1 MKAEIVSVG
10 TEILLG
16 HTLDTNSGTIAKT
29 LPQIGIDL
37 YFTSQVDDNL
47 GRIVNTIRQAW
58 QRSDL
63 IVVTGGLGPTEDDL
77 TREAIATALG
87 ENSYV
92 DPDLEQDL
100 LTFMNRHG
108 ISFSEN
114 NMKQAMLIPSARPI
128 ANPRGTAPGWWVERD
143 GRIIVAMPGVPAEM
157 DLMWTQQV
165 TPQLA
170 MLGDASVLFIRV
182 LKITG
187 LSEARVDEVI
197 SPIVKHSEPRVS
209 IYAKPDGVHLYLAAK
224 GADRSEA
231 RRQIEPVEKGL
242 RRILGDRI
250 WGTDDDTLE
259 RTIGRIMD
267 RRGLSL
273 ASMESCTGGL
283 FASTVTDTA
292 GSSSYFRVGHVAY
305 TLDAK
310 RSLGVRPE
318 LIRKYGAVSKEV
330 AIDMARA
337 TREREETDIGVGI
350 TGVAGP
356 EPLEGKEPGI
366 VHIGICAGE
375 SVRSK
380 TCSHYQ
386 DRATTKARTVTAA
399 MALLLDVLRLPTG

>member
-10 TEILLG
+10 TEILFG
-16 HTLDTNSGTIAKT
+16 HTLDTNSSLIAKT

-37 YFTSQVDDNL
+37 CFASQVDDNL
-47 GRIVNTIRQAW
+47 DRIVNTIRQAW

-63 IVVTGGLGPTEDDL
+63 TVMTGGLGPTEDDL

-87 ENSYV
+87 EKSHV
-92 DPDLEQDL
+92 DPDLEQNL

-108 ISFSEN
+108 TSFSEN
-114 NMKQAMLIPSARPI
+114 NVKQAMLIPSARPI

-143 GRIIVAMPGVPAEM
+143 GRIIVAMPGVPVEM

-165 TPQLA
+165 TPRLA
-170 MLGDASVLFIRV
+170 MLGDPNSLFIRV

-187 LSEARVDEVI
+187 ISEARVDEMI
-197 SPIVKHSEPRVS
+197 SPLVKCSKPRIG
-209 IYAKPDGVHLYLAAK
+209 IYAKPDGVHLHLTAK
-224 GADRSEA
+224 GTDRGEA
-231 RRQIEPVEKGL
+231 HRQIEPVEEGI
-242 RRILGDRI
+242 RSILGDRI

-259 RTIGRIMD
+259 RTVGQIMD
-267 RRGLSL
+267 QRGLSL
-273 ASMESCTGGL
+273 SSMESCTGGL
-283 FASTVTDTA
+283 FASTITDA
-292 GSSSYFRVGHVAY
+292 PGSSAYFRGGHVAY

-318 LIRKYGAVSKEV
+318 LIRKHGSVSKEV

-375 SVRSK
+375 SVWSK
-380 TCSHYQ
+380 TRSHYQ
-386 DRATTKARTVTAA
+386 DRATTKAHTVTTAL
-399 MALLLDVLRLPTG
+399 ALLLDALRIPTG